1 MGYMSR
7 TKWKGPYVEKQLLM
21 DFKSTCSNLNTII
34 QMKSR
39 RSTIIPQF
47 VGFTFNV
54 HNGNKFLK
62 LKVTEEMIGHKFG
75 EFSPT
80 RKKFSFKKKNAT
92 KNYNGS
98 KIKFKL
104 IKNWHRT

>member
-1 MGYMSR
+1 MSR
-7 TKWKGPYVEKQLLM
+7 TKWKGPYVEKQLLIN
-21 DFKSTCSNLNTII
+21 FKNNCSNLNTII

-54 HNGNKFLK
+54 HNGKKFLK

-92 KNYNGS
+92 
-98 KIKFKL
+98 
-104 IKNWHRT
+104 